1 MVIPTIDVVATGQNI
16 NALRIKADISVKDMQ
31 QVFGFTTPQAIYKWI
46 HGMNLPTIDNMV
58 ILASIFNV
66 TVDEIIAVERKQK
79 NGERIW
85 S

>member
-16 NALRIKADISVKDMQ
+16 NALRIKADMSVKDMQ

-58 ILASIFNV
+58 ILATMFNV
-66 TVDEIIAVERKQK
+66 TVDEIIAVERK
-79 NGERIW
+79 
-85 S
+85 